1 MNSFEIEKSNEAS
14 KQAWNQNAAYWD
26 ERMGEGN
33 DFIEWLI
40 WPAVARL
47 LAVQPGEKVL
57 DIACGNGLTSRRMAA
72 LGAEVVA
79 FDFAEEMIE
88 HAIKRTNEFADQIN
102 YHVLDAT
109 DERALRSLGEG
120 VFDGALCNMALFDM
134 VDIAPVI
141 GSLKMLLKSK
151 GRFVFSIMH
160 PAFNGAESV
169 RIAETDER
177 DGRITTRHAVKVYAY
192 KHFSTTEGVALR
204 GQPVLQP
211 YFHRSLEE
219 IFNLCFENG
228 FCLDGFEEP
237 TFPSDEDIGSTW
249 FSWGRELPPVLV
261 ARMRL
266 DN

>member
-72 LGAEVVA
+72 SGAEVVA

-109 DERALRSLGEG
+109 DERVLRSLGEG

-134 VDIAPVI
+134 ADIAPVI

-177 DGRITTRHAVKVYAY
+177 DGRITTRHAVSLTSVLKTDFALMVLKNPLSHPMKTSAQ
-192 KHFSTTEGVALR
+192 HGSPGVESCHPSWWL
-204 GQPVLQP
+204 GCDWIT
-211 YFHRSLEE
+211 RSERVH
-219 IFNLCFENG
+219 
-228 FCLDGFEEP
+228 
-237 TFPSDEDIGSTW
+237 SS
-249 FSWGRELPPVLV
+249 V
-261 ARMRL
+261 A
-266 DN
+266 DC